1 MRVND
6 LMKKYKDIEKKFI
19 FENQC
24 AWFFILKCLDHN
36 GNIERYA
43 CTCSKNSKGAYI
55 FSSCNKI

>member
-24 AWFFILKCLDHN
+24 AWFFILNCFDEN
-36 GNIERYA
+36 GNLEKYS
-43 CTCSKNSKGAYI
+43 CTCFKNQKGACD
-55 FSSCNKI
+55 FSSCNII